1 MTGPVLLDTSGL
13 YEAAD
18 RRAPR
23 HGECREHLGRM
34 LAAPVPLITTEIVLA
49 EAHALVLR
57 RIGPGAAL
65 ELIERVTS
73 SSRIE
78 VVAHDSALRER
89 AVALLRARP
98 GRPYSLA
105 DAVSFLVMRDR
116 GATHAFT
123 LDRDFQAE
131 GFTLVPELL

>member
-1 MTGPVLLDTSGL
+1 VTAPVFLDMSGI
-13 YEAAD
+13 YEVAD

-23 HGECREHLGRM
+23 HAECQEHLGRL
-34 LAAPVPLITTEIVLA
+34 LAGSVPLITTEIVLA

-57 RIGPGAAL
+57 RIGPGPAL
-65 ELIERVTS
+65 ELIDRVTS
-73 SSRIE
+73 SSLIE

-131 GFTLVPELL
+131 GFTLVPELP